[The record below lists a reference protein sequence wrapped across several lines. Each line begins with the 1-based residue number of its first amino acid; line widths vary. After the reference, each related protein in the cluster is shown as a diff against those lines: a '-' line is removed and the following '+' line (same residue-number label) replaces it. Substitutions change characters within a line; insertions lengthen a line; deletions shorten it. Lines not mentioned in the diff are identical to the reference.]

1 VEVTSM
7 LNGIRKQV
15 MLAWDET
22 IGPYINSIDDGCES
36 DLATLTKADL
46 INTLYLNVVQCHF
59 EKGLVKI
66 GTNENRFNGKD
77 LVMKIINEL
86 WDNDYQG
93 DVSAIK
99 PYLSNV

>member
-1 VEVTSM
+1 M

-22 IGPYINSIDDGCES
+22 IGSYLNSIDDGCES
-36 DLATLTKADL
+36 DLAGLTKDDL
-46 INTLYLNVVQCHF
+46 INTLYLNVIQCHF
-59 EKGLVKI
+59 ARGLVKV

-77 LVMKIINEL
+77 LIMKIINEL
-86 WDNDYQG
+86 WDADYQG